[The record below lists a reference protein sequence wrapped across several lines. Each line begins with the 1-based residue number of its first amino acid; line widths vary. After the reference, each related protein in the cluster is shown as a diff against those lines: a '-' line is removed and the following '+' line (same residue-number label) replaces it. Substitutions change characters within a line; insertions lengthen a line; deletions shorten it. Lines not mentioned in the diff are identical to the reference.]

1 MKSFYDKPI
10 RILREA
16 EEIDLEKLEDSKYLL
31 NVLMQCEDLLDKN
44 DSYAFVNWESGIVIR
59 GPIIKRHWI
68 SFSLRYPHSK
78 MPDPKFALRLLK
90 IGVQCQ
96 FERMKQEVAGN
107 VTAPDHEP
115 DHQTDWMVTITV
127 PRRLLDQTEEA
138 DLETYDDEINQ
149 DDVVSAQD
157 IGLDDE
163 SSYHEDEQNPEGM
176 DNPEADAN
184 AAMNDM
190 EQEAPQQTPRR

>member
-1 MKSFYDKPI
+1 MSSKYLLSERASKS
-10 RILREA
+10 
-16 EEIDLEKLEDSKYLL
+16 IDLDALSDSKYLL
-31 NVLMQCEDLLDKN
+31 DILIQLENVLDSN
-44 DSYAFVNWESGIVIR
+44 DAYAFVNWESLEVVR

-68 SFSLRYPHSK
+68 SFSLRADHSK

-190 EQEAPQQTPRR
+190 EQQAPPQQTPRR